1 MTLKSRIQRT
11 FDRED
16 VNFLVTNRIPR
27 RLLTRFAGWF
37 SRIEQPLIRDAS
49 IGVWRFFSD
58 LDLGEADTASFRSM
72 HECFTRRLK
81 PGARPIDADPSILVS
96 PCDAIIGAH
105 GTMSGT
111 DLYQIKGAHY
121 QLSEL
126 FRDENLADV
135 HRNGRYVTLRLTSSM
150 YHHFH
155 APYDCRVEH
164 AAYIP
169 GDTWNVNAAALK
181 RVEKLYCKNERA
193 VLRLRLAGGGQALT
207 LVPVG
212 AILVAGIRLNFLDVE
227 SCLRPSGRT
236 GVHCSADFRKGDEM
250 GWFEHGSTIIL
261 FARAG
266 FSFCSSV
273 HEGAIIRVG
282 QPLMR
287 LP

>member
-1 MTLKSRIQRT
+1 MTLKSRILRT
-11 FDRED
+11 LDRES

-27 RLLTRFAGWF
+27 RSLTRLAGWF
-37 SRIEQPLIRDAS
+37 SRIEQPFVRDLS

-58 LDLGEADTASFRSM
+58 LDLSEADAANFRSL
-72 HECFTRRLK
+72 HDCFVRRLK
-81 PGARPIDADPSILVS
+81 PGVRPIDQDAGILVS
-96 PCDAIIGAH
+96 PCDAIVGAH
-105 GTMSGT
+105 GTISGT
-111 DLYQIKGAHY
+111 DLYQIKGARY

-126 FRDENLADV
+126 LRDENLVDA

-155 APYDCRVEH
+155 APHDCRVEH

-169 GDTWNVNAAALK
+169 GDTWNVNPAALK

-193 VLRLRLAGGGQALT
+193 VLRLRLAGSGHVLA

-227 SCLRPSGRT
+227 ACLRPSGAS
-236 GVHCSADFRKGDEM
+236 GVRCSADFRKGEEM

-261 FARAG
+261 FAPDG
-266 FSFCSSV
+266 FSFCDNV
-273 HEGAIIRVG
+273 REGTMIRVG

>member
-1 MTLKSRIQRT
+1 MTLKNRLLRT
-11 FDRED
+11 LDREG

-27 RLLTRFAGWF
+27 RSLTRFAGWF
-37 SRIEQPLIRDAS
+37 SKIEQPLVRDFS

-58 LDLGEADTASFRSM
+58 LDLSEADTASFRSL
-72 HECFTRRLK
+72 HDCFVRRLK
-81 PGARPIDADPSILVS
+81 PGTRPIDVDPSVLVS
-96 PCDAIIGAH
+96 PCDAVVGAH
-105 GTMSGT
+105 GTISGT
-111 DLYQIKGAHY
+111 DLYQIKGARY
-121 QLSEL
+121 ELSEL
-126 FRDENLADV
+126 LRDENLVDI

-155 APYDCRVEH
+155 APHDCRVEH

-169 GDTWNVNAAALK
+169 GDTWNVNPAALK

-193 VLRLRLAGGGQALT
+193 VLRLRLAGSGHALT

-227 SCLRPSGRT
+227 ACLRPSGSG
-236 GVHCSADFRKGDEM
+236 GVRCSADFRKGDEM

-261 FARAG
+261 FAPDG
-266 FSFCSSV
+266 FSFCDNV
-273 HEGAIIRVG
+273 REGAMIRVG
-282 QPLMR
+282 EPLMR